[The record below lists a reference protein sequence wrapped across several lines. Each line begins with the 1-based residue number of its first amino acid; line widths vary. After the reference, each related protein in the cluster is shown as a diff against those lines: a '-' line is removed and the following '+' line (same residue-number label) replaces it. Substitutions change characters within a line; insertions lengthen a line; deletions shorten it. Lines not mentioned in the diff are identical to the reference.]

1 MIIIMTDRYNCSGD
15 YRDACTLVGQ
25 GLRHISLKSPR
36 ARRLYP
42 FKLLL
47 ENGCL
52 SRFVT
57 HCYEQKSQELVNKTP
72 KAKSRFDWIS
82 VDVSVTDRIWKLCSM
97 TFKSLIFSICRP
109 AMFLVVKFI
118 DSYKKIISWQ
128 ALLCFTTHSI
138 FCLKNKFVPLLARR
152 GSKLRCC

>member
-1 MIIIMTDRYNCSGD
+1 MTDSYNCSGD

-36 ARRLYP
+36 ARRLYD

-57 HCYEQKSQELVNKTP
+57 HLKIHIFALRWRDEIQRSSQLRTLLKRVVVNWT
-72 KAKSRFDWIS
+72 
-82 VDVSVTDRIWKLCSM
+82 
-97 TFKSLIFSICRP
+97 
-109 AMFLVVKFI
+109 
-118 DSYKKIISWQ
+118 
-128 ALLCFTTHSI
+128 
-138 FCLKNKFVPLLARR
+138 
-152 GSKLRCC
+152 

>member
-36 ARRLYP
+36 ARRLYH

-57 HCYEQKSQELVNKTP
+57 HCYQQKSQELVNKTP
-72 KAKSRFDWIS
+72 KAKSRFD
-82 VDVSVTDRIWKLCSM
+82 
-97 TFKSLIFSICRP
+97 
-109 AMFLVVKFI
+109 
-118 DSYKKIISWQ
+118 
-128 ALLCFTTHSI
+128 
-138 FCLKNKFVPLLARR
+138 
-152 GSKLRCC
+152 